1 MPLHVLDHRTP
12 EDIEQSSLTL
22 TDRERTEVHA
32 LAEELR
38 RAPAVGPVDDP
49 RWLARVRQH
58 SCRLPVRL
66 LEALRTFRTEPGL
79 GGTLLIGNLPV
90 DAQTLPDTPS
100 VPDSVERRATVP
112 AATAMLIGQQLGDV
126 FAFRNEKHGALVHN
140 VVPVPALAD
149 SQSNAGSVELELHN
163 ENAFHPHRP
172 DLIGLLCLRSDHEG
186 TAGTSF
192 SSIRRARVLLDDA
205 DLAVLRQPRFVTEAP
220 PSFRSGDAT
229 VAHRVLNGSADD
241 PDIQVDFNAT
251 RAVDDEAAA
260 ALGRLGDAL
269 TEVASKLV
277 LRPGDMAFLDNR
289 LVVHGRTEFTPR
301 YDGKDRWL
309 HRVYVHL
316 DGRRSL
322 SHRIGPGPVLA

>member
-12 EDIEQSSLTL
+12 EDTDQSSVTL
-22 TDRERTEVHA
+22 TDQERTEVHA
-32 LAEELR
+32 LAEELGR
-38 RAPAVGPVDDP
+38 PPAVGQVDDP
-49 RWLARVRQH
+49 PWLAHVRLH

-66 LEALRTFRTEPGL
+66 LEALRNFRSEPGL
-79 GGTLLIGNLPV
+79 GGTLVIGNLPI
-90 DAQTLPDTPS
+90 DAETLPDTPS
-100 VPDSVERRATVP
+100 VPDSVERRATAP
-112 AATAMLIGQQLGDV
+112 ASTAMLLGQQLGDV
-126 FAFRNEKHGALVHN
+126 FAFRDEKHGALVHN
-140 VVPVPALAD
+140 VVPVPALAN
-149 SQSNAGSVELELHN
+149 SQSNGGSVGLELHN

-186 TAGTSF
+186 TAGTLF
-192 SSIRRARVLLDDA
+192 SSIRRARVLLDDT
-205 DLAVLRQPRFVTEAP
+205 DLSILRQPRFVTEAP
-220 PSFRSGDAT
+220 PSFRAGDGA
-229 VAHRVLNGSADD
+229 APHGVLNGSSDD

-251 RAVDDEAAA
+251 RATDDEAAA
-260 ALGRLGDAL
+260 ALSRLGDAMA
-269 TEVASKLV
+269 EVASELV

-301 YDGKDRWL
+301 YDGNDRWL